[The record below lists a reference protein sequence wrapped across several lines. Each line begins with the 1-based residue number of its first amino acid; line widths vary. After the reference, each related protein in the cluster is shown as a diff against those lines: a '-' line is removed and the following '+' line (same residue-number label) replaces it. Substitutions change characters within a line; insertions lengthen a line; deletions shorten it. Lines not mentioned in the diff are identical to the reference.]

1 MSVDVAVVGCGP
13 VGAVAA
19 NLLGQAGLSAEV
31 VERTPSIYHLS
42 RAAHFDA
49 EIMRIFQGLGL
60 VPEVL
65 PACRPTPAMH
75 FVDAEGER
83 LVGLDLPQRT
93 RQGWASGYTF
103 YEPDLLRALR
113 AGIERYPQVSVR
125 LGDEAVAV
133 AQHAD
138 GVTLGVRDA
147 AGAEREVEARYLI
160 AADGATST
168 VRGLL
173 GIDVEDLGLEQDWLV
188 VDTML
193 RRPVDLPGSVLHIC
207 DPERPVTYVPSAGEH
222 RRWEFML
229 LDDETAEEMQR
240 PEVVRDLLAPWLG
253 PDDAEVL
260 RAHVY
265 TFRAAV
271 ARRWREG
278 RVFLGGDAAHEL
290 PPFLGQGMGSGVR
303 DVTNLVWKLA
313 SVLSGRADGSLL
325 DTYEQ
330 ERAPHVRGVA
340 EISVRLGR
348 AILTTDPEAAA
359 ALEKG
364 EGRLPALDA
373 GVIAPGG
380 PPAGKLGPQ
389 PRVRTERG
397 GELLD
402 EAIGPRVAL
411 IARRDPRSVL
421 DAEDLAFWD
430 ELDAAFIAVASAGGG
445 RPEVAEPTVG
455 VVEVDSYLDD
465 LLDTDDALLVLR
477 PDRYVFGVGDPAEI
491 TAAFRGHLR
500 P

>member
-1 MSVDVAVVGCGP
+1 MSVDVVVVGCGP

-31 VERTPSIYHLS
+31 VERAPSIYHLS

-49 EIMRIFQGLGL
+49 EVMRIFQGLDL
-60 VPEVL
+60 AAEVL
-65 PACRPTPAMH
+65 PACHPTPAMH

-113 AGIERYPQVSVR
+113 AGIKRYPQVALR
-125 LGDEAVAV
+125 LGHEAVSLV
-133 AQHAD
+133 QDAD
-138 GVTLGVRDA
+138 GVTLRVRDPD
-147 AGAEREVEARYLI
+147 GAERDIEAAYLI
-160 AADGATST
+160 AADGAAST
-168 VRGLL
+168 VRALL
-173 GIDVEDLGLEQDWLV
+173 EIDVEDLGFERDWLV

-193 RRPVDLPGSVLHIC
+193 RRPVDLPDSVLHIC

-229 LDDETAEEMQR
+229 LDDEVPEDMQR
-240 PEVVRDLLAPWLG
+240 PEVVHDLLAPWLG

-271 ARRWREG
+271 AGRWRDG
-278 RVFLGGDAAHEL
+278 RAFLAGDAAHEL

-303 DVTNLVWKLA
+303 DVANLAWKLA
-313 SVLSGRADGSLL
+313 YVLSGRAEASLL
-325 DTYEQ
+325 ETYEQ
-330 ERAPHVRGVA
+330 ERSPHVREVA

-348 AILTTDPEAAA
+348 AVLTTDPEAAA

-364 EGRLPALDA
+364 EGRLPPLGA

-380 PPAGKLGPQ
+380 PPAGRLGPQ

-402 EAIGPRVAL
+402 EVIGPRVAL
-411 IARRDPRSVL
+411 IARRDPRSLL
-421 DAEDLAFWD
+421 DEEALGFWD
-430 ELDAAFIAVASAGGG
+430 GLGAAFVAVAWAGGD
-445 RPEVAEPTVG
+445 RPKVADPTVG
-455 VVEVDSYLDD
+455 VVEVDPYLDD
-465 LLDTDDALLVLR
+465 LFDTDDALLVLR
-477 PDRYVFGVGDPAEI
+477 PDRYVFGVGDPAEL
-491 TAAFRGHLR
+491 TSAFAAHLR